1 MAEIAGNYQS
11 FSRFWGKAD
20 AVASPE
26 GFHLLAWH
34 CLDVA
39 ACGRSLL
46 THQGKLLASLS
57 EFLCIDQFILLDWI
71 SFWLALHDIGKFSDG
86 FQKLRPDLFES
97 LQGRTSR
104 AEYTERH
111 DSLGYRLCSGH
122 LREPGLVT
130 TFLSSAALPAGSVRD
145 LLQPIISAVTGHHGK
160 PPILMNARLCLTHQF
175 PAPVWE
181 DVTAYLDQV
190 KAQFPSGG
198 LLRVKDRQLA
208 QVLEDL
214 KRISWLVAG
223 LAVAADW
230 IGSNKAWF
238 PFVAE
243 PMALEKYWRERALPQ
258 AERAVVESGM
268 PSLPAMRFDGLR
280 TLYPGITIATP
291 LQALVETMQLEEM
304 PQLFIIEEITGGGK
318 TEAAITLAHRLMA
331 SGAADGL
338 YIAMPTMATAN
349 AMYARIKDV
358 YRKLFREDAKPSLVL
373 AHSASRM
380 ALDLK
385 ERNRTDHG
393 PSPKEPTASEECSAW
408 LADNRKKSLLA
419 QMGVGTIDQALLAI
433 LPARHQSMRLFGLC
447 RKVLLVDE
455 VHACDDYVHGLLC
468 TLLEFHASLGGSAIL
483 LSATLPKKTR
493 QELRAAFA
501 RGWRGETAR
510 DDTDAYPLV
519 TQISPEGTR
528 SFPVGARV
536 DCSRRVDVFPV
547 FDLDSVEGQLRQR
560 LEDGQCACWVRN
572 TVDDSLAAFSAWT
585 RILGPS
591 RVTLFH
597 ARFALGDRLSIEN
610 EVLRRFGPDST
621 ADERGGHL
629 LIATQVV
636 EQSLDL
642 DFDFMVSDL
651 TPIDLIVQRAGRLR
665 RHSRDSQGNR
675 AAGGDQRGRPVMTVL
690 MPEPVAE
697 PDEKW
702 FSRLFLKARFVYPH
716 HGQLWLTARWL
727 AKEGGFSM
735 PEDARRMIE
744 GVYGDEVQAAIPDG
758 LWKATKNAESEIG
771 KMTAMA
777 RLNSLKLQAGYQ
789 ATTSDWP
796 EDIVAPTRLGEPV
809 LSVRLA
815 RWEQD
820 RLIPWS
826 SGDLRYAWD
835 LSNVSIR
842 RYLIAGET
850 PIHATAMEEARA
862 TMADGGKWCVIVPLS
877 PAGDAWTGSAVNEA
891 GRSVRVGYNSRVGL
905 QFPGGENV

>member
-1 MAEIAGNYQS
+1 
-11 FSRFWGKAD
+11 RFWGKAD

-46 THQGKLLASLS
+46 THQGRLLTSFS
-57 EFLCIDQFILLDWI
+57 EFLCVDQTVLLYWL

-86 FQKLRPDLFES
+86 FQKLRPVLFEQ

-111 DSLGYRLCSGH
+111 DSLGYRLCCGH
-122 LREPGLVT
+122 LRETGLVT
-130 TFLSSAALPAGSVRD
+130 ASLSSSALSAGTVRD

-160 PPILMNARLCLTHQF
+160 PPTFMNAPPPLKQQF
-175 PAPVWE
+175 PEPVWK

-190 KAQFPSGG
+190 KELFPFGG
-198 LLRVKDRQLA
+198 LLPVKDRQLA

-230 IGSNKAWF
+230 IGSNKTWF
-238 PFVAE
+238 PFVTE
-243 PMALEKYWRERALPQ
+243 PMGLKKYWKERALPQ
-258 AERAVVESGM
+258 AERAVVESGI
-268 PSLPAMRFDGLR
+268 PSFSPLKFDGLCA
-280 TLYPGITIATP
+280 LYPGITVATP
-291 LQALVETMQLEEM
+291 LQALIETMHLDEM
-304 PQLFIIEEITGGGK
+304 PQLFIIEEVTGGGK
-318 TEAAITLAHRLMA
+318 TEAAVTLAHRMMA

-349 AMYARIKDV
+349 AMYSRIKDV

-385 ERNRTDHG
+385 ERDRTDHES
-393 PSPKEPTASEECSAW
+393 SPKESTASEECSAW

-483 LSATLPKKTR
+483 LTATLPKKTR

-501 RGWRGETAR
+501 RGWRGEASR
-510 DDTDAYPLV
+510 VDTGAYPLV
-519 TQISPEGTR
+519 TRISPEGTR

-536 DCSRRVDVFPV
+536 DCSRRVGVFPV
-547 FDLDSVEGQLRQR
+547 FELDSVEGQLRQH

-572 TVDDSLAAFSAWT
+572 TVDDALATFSTWT
-585 RILGPS
+585 RILGPD

-597 ARFALGDRLSIEN
+597 ARFA
-610 EVLRRFGPDST
+610 RFGPDST
-621 ADERGGHL
+621 ADERGGRL

-651 TPIDLIVQRAGRLR
+651 APIDLIVQRAGRLR
-665 RHSRDSQGNR
+665 RHSRDPQGNR
-675 AAGGDQRGRPVMTVL
+675 VAGVDQRGRPLMTVL
-690 MPEPVAE
+690 MPDPVTE

-702 FSRLFLKARFVYPH
+702 FSRLFPKARFVYPH
-716 HGQLWLTARWL
+716 HGRLWLTARWL

-744 GVYGDEVQAAIPDG
+744 GVYGDDAENDMPSGLRRATQAALAQVG
-758 LWKATKNAESEIG
+758 TMA
-771 KMTAMA
+771 AMA
-777 RLNSLKLQAGYQ
+777 RHNSLKLHEGYQ
-789 ATTSDWP
+789 ASSSVWP
-796 EDIVAPTRLGEPV
+796 EDVVAPTRLGEPV
-809 LSVRLA
+809 ITVRLA

-820 RLIPWS
+820 RLVPWS
-826 SGDLRYAWD
+826 SDDPWHAWD
-835 LSNVSIR
+835 LSNVSVR
-842 RYLIAGET
+842 RYRIAGEAPDHGT
-850 PIHATAMEEARA
+850 TMEEARA
-862 TMADGGKWCVIVPLS
+862 CMPDGGKWCVIVPLS
-877 PAGDAWTGSAVNEA
+877 PEGDDWTGSALNES
-891 GRSVRVGYNSRVGL
+891 GRPVRVRYNPRVGL
-905 QFPGGENV
+905 QFPEGENA